1 MNDLNDLAWNLG
13 QIRIARDASD
23 PRGFKVIG
31 ADGAE
36 LVSRKLSDGSRFY
49 DWSYLSLS
57 NGKPK
62 LRLVLETRE
71 GNREVLASN

>member
-23 PRGFKVIG
+23 PRGFKVLG

-49 DWSYLSLS
+49 DWSFMPES
-57 NGKPK
+57 GKPK